1 MYFKTVCWKYAPRQD
16 GTCSVKV
23 YVNLHRQQKYYP
35 VEGIY
40 VTPQDF
46 DDKRGIVRPKHPL
59 SKVYN
64 SKIRAFRNK
73 VEEHF
78 IKGGGFDEIGTNDS
92 GSLLKFVDKYITE
105 SQVLSKGTK
114 RNYRSLEF
122 RLTQFAQ
129 AQGRKDLFFYDVDD
143 NFEREYT
150 AFMQGNGATL
160 PTIGQHFARLKK
172 IMRTAAKEGLHNTE
186 SYRNFPTY
194 QNRIPEKVY
203 LNQEEIEKIANLDLT
218 SHQHLEVERD
228 RFLVSYYLML
238 RFSDVNRLKKNWV
251 FTHQGQSYIR
261 VIQKKTK
268 EEAVLPIKSAVIN
281 LLDKHDWS
289 FSSTNHEANKKIKV
303 VAAMAGINELVGT
316 PPQVKSQL
324 ITSHTARRSAATN
337 LYLEGA
343 NLKTIADLG
352 GWATAETLRV
362 YLKASKFDS
371 AQMAKDLKFFK

>member
-122 RLTQFAQ
+122 R
-129 AQGRKDLFFYDVDD
+129 
-143 NFEREYT
+143 
-150 AFMQGNGATL
+150 
-160 PTIGQHFARLKK
+160 
-172 IMRTAAKEGLHNTE
+172 
-186 SYRNFPTY
+186 
-194 QNRIPEKVY
+194 
-203 LNQEEIEKIANLDLT
+203 
-218 SHQHLEVERD
+218 
-228 RFLVSYYLML
+228 
-238 RFSDVNRLKKNWV
+238 
-251 FTHQGQSYIR
+251 
-261 VIQKKTK
+261 
-268 EEAVLPIKSAVIN
+268 
-281 LLDKHDWS
+281 
-289 FSSTNHEANKKIKV
+289 
-303 VAAMAGINELVGT
+303 
-316 PPQVKSQL
+316 
-324 ITSHTARRSAATN
+324 
-337 LYLEGA
+337 
-343 NLKTIADLG
+343 
-352 GWATAETLRV
+352 
-362 YLKASKFDS
+362 
-371 AQMAKDLKFFK
+371 